1 MQRSVSEE
9 YVTISFETDEDMDRA
24 FHQLVHNSNSEFI
37 GLEERTIAVTKEQ
50 LELLHSKNIMY
61 TIIE

>member
-1 MQRSVSEE
+1 MQRSVSEK
-9 YVTISFETDEDMDRA
+9 YVTISFETDEDMDKA
-24 FHQLVHNSNSEFI
+24 FSQLVYNSNSIFI
-37 GLEERTIAVTKEQ
+37 GLEERTIAVTEEQ